1 MSQYPIL
8 QTKLY
13 IPPIRPELVSRPRLI
28 EQLNAGLPTRG
39 AFPRALTLIS
49 APAGFGKTTL
59 LGEWVTQFQ
68 DRAAWLSLDREDND
82 EARFWTYLIAAL
94 QTLQADLGQDAS
106 QLLQAP
112 QQPAPQT
119 ILTMLLNEVAA
130 LPQEAILVL
139 DDCHLISGPAIHKG
153 LAFLLEHLPPQ
164 MHVAISTRADPPLPI
179 HRLRARGHLTE
190 LRSDDLRFSTDE
202 AAVFLNAA
210 MGLDLAREDIEV
222 LEARTE
228 GWIVGLQLAA
238 LSLQGRSD
246 AHEFITAFSG
256 GHHYVLEYLTQE
268 VVRRQPEPV
277 QRFLIQ
283 TSILDRLCGPL
294 CDAVQSGSAKLPST
308 ADADAVCFGQ
318 AVAAGNSD
326 ETAVRLGEAESSTGE
341 SNGEA
346 MLAHLRQRNL
356 FILPLDDE
364 HRWYRYHHLF
374 ADLLGNLLQ
383 KDQPPE
389 RIQELHLRACEWY
402 EGNGLIPEAVNHAL
416 AAADFQRASELIERT
431 AWAMLMRGEVTTL
444 LHWLDSLPDGV
455 VCSRSE
461 LVILHAWALA
471 LTGQLD
477 DADSRL
483 SSVNVRY
490 GRGEVAAVRGYV
502 ASHRGEAVEAI
513 ERCQEALR
521 LLPKEQWFPRGVAAV
536 ILGTTPLRMGNP
548 VAASQALAGAV
559 GLGQTMSQDYLTM
572 IATTAL
578 GEAQE
583 MQGLLRQAVQTF
595 GEALQLASEHS
606 TEPVPFAGMTYI
618 GLAGPLYERNDLDE
632 AMRCVTKGIELSKQA
647 RNIDTLED
655 GYLNLALLHRAL
667 GNPAAALEVIQEV
680 ESAAQRGGH
689 SDWLAIACA
698 IRSQWWL
705 QEGNIAA
712 ASRRAQ
718 ESRLRARD
726 EADFVREF
734 GEIAMARVLVVRA
747 LSGGVTQSDEAS
759 QALRSLA
766 GLLQTAEAAMRMGS
780 MIKILALQA
789 LAFLAQ
795 SDMDQ
800 AMSTLERALSLA
812 EPEGF
817 VRTFV
822 DEGAPMARL
831 LQQAAARGIALPYVS
846 GLLAAFGA
854 EGMET
859 ATAPSPSGI
868 PPLVEPLTPR
878 ELEVLHLLGEGCSNR
893 EIAEALV
900 ITLNGVKKHT
910 SNIYGKLEVHSRT
923 QAVVRAQELGLL

>member
-28 EQLNAGLPTRG
+28 GRLNAGQDRK
-39 AFPRALTLIS
+39 LTLLS

-59 LGEWVTQFQ
+59 LSEWVTHFQ
-68 DRAAWLSLDREDND
+68 DRAAWLSLDKEDND

-94 QTLQADLGQDAS
+94 QTVQADFGQDAS
-106 QLLQAP
+106 QLLRAP
-112 QQPAPQT
+112 QQPALQT
-119 ILTMLLNEVAA
+119 ILTMLLNEFAA

-139 DDCHLISGPAIHKG
+139 DDYHLISGPEIHKG
-153 LAFLLEHLPPQ
+153 LAFLLEHLPSQ
-164 MHVAISTRADPPLPI
+164 VHVAISTRADPPLPV

-190 LRSDDLRFSTDE
+190 LRSGDLRFTTDE
-202 AAVFLNAA
+202 ATTFLNAA
-210 MGLDLAREDIEV
+210 MGLDLTKEDIEV
-222 LEARTE
+222 LEGRTE

-294 CDAVQSGSAKLPST
+294 CDAVQFGSAKLPST
-308 ADADAVCFGQ
+308 ADADAVCFGK
-318 AVAAGNSD
+318 AETAGDSD
-326 ETAVRLGEAESSTGE
+326 ETVVRLGEADSPTGE

-364 HRWYRYHHLF
+364 LRWYRYHHLF

-402 EGNGLIPEAVNHAL
+402 EGNGLIPQAVNHAL
-416 AAADFQRASELIERT
+416 AAADFQRASKLIERT
-431 AWAMLMRGEVTTL
+431 AWAMLMRGEVPTL
-444 LHWLDSLPDGV
+444 LQWLDALPDGV

-461 LVILHAWALA
+461 LAEMQAWALA
-471 LTGQLD
+471 LTGKLD

-483 SSVNVRY
+483 SSANVGY

-521 LLPKEQWFPRGVAAV
+521 LLPEEQWFPRGVAAV

-548 VAASQALAGAV
+548 VAASQALTRAV
-559 GLGQTMSQDYLTM
+559 RLGQTMSQNYLTM

-583 MQGLLRQAVQTF
+583 MQGLLREAVHTF
-595 GEALQLASEHS
+595 REALQLVSEHAA
-606 TEPVPFAGMTYI
+606 EPVPFAGMAYI

-632 AMRCVTKGIELSKQA
+632 AMRCVTKGLELSKQA
-647 RNIDTLED
+647 RSIDTIED
-655 GYLNLALLHRAL
+655 GYSNLAMLQKAL
-667 GNPAAALEVIQEV
+667 GNPAAALEAIQALEN
-680 ESAAQRGGH
+680 AALKGGH
-689 SDWLAIACA
+689 SDWMATACA
-698 IRSQWWL
+698 IRSQLWL
-705 QEGNIAA
+705 QEGNMAA
-712 ASRRAQ
+712 ASRCAQ
-718 ESRLRARD
+718 ESRLRAGD
-726 EADFVREF
+726 GADFVREF
-734 GEIAMARVLVVRA
+734 AEIAMARVLVVRA
-747 LSGGVTQSDEAS
+747 LSGGATQSDEAS

-789 LAFLAQ
+789 LAFQAQ

-822 DEGAPMARL
+822 DEGAPMAWF

-846 GLLAAFGA
+846 GLLTAFGA

-859 ATAPSPSGI
+859 ATVPSPSDI
-868 PPLVEPLTPR
+868 PALVEPLTLR

-923 QAVVRAQELGLL
+923 QAVVCAQKLGLL